1 MRTLVPH
8 PSVPLGVGN
17 ARRLV
22 MNPEDLLLGSVTHTA
37 GHSQG
42 GDQEFH
48 QEIAFPCLSLENWS
62 SSAASFIGP
71 SIHSGPV
78 PSSADVV
85 WETWTGY
92 YSSYNLS
99 LLWIRLLW
107 IINIL
112 FLVFMCIL

>member
-17 ARRLV
+17 AGRLV
-22 MNPEDLLLGSVTHTA
+22 MNPEDLLLGSMTHTA

-42 GDQEFH
+42 GDQEFR

-62 SSAASFIGP
+62 SSAASFLGP

-78 PSSADVV
+78 PSSADIV

-99 LLWIRLLW
+99 LL
-107 IINIL
+107 
-112 FLVFMCIL
+112 